1 MIRVG
6 FSLFCKYTRMCIPMF
21 IIAVIVTVSN
31 FSHGK
36 NDSIL
41 LYFGGFHLIEFFD
54 LMFMGALV
62 ELCVCERNAN
72 AYPYHQCSLFAA
84 LASPAEFYVV
94 HTDGCKR
101 KTYMFF

>member
-1 MIRVG
+1 MYPYIHYCG
-6 FSLFCKYTRMCIPMF
+6 Y
-21 IIAVIVTVSN
+21 SN
-31 FSHGK
+31 CFKFFPWKK

-72 AYPYHQCSLFAA
+72 AYHTTN
-84 LASPAEFYVV
+84 V
-94 HTDGCKR
+94 H
-101 KTYMFF
+101 YLLH